1 MMMSSDTTPPSPPAD
16 SNDLTRYLA
25 PGHYVDSD
33 HPAVVA
39 FARRV
44 ADTATTSRQMAVQL
58 YYAVRDEF
66 LYDPYHFDTS
76 ITGLKASH
84 VIEVGRGF
92 CVPKATLLVAAAR
105 AVGVPARL
113 RFSDVRNHLTSK
125 RLHEMM
131 GTDLFVF
138 HGYTELWINEQWVKA
153 TPTFNR
159 SLCEK
164 AGIRPLEFDGSADSV
179 FHEFD
184 VNGRRH
190 MEYVHDRGTYVDLPR
205 DELLVSWRANYK
217 FVDDWGRAAGSD
229 ADFEQE
235 VSRGS

>member
-1 MMMSSDTTPPSPPAD
+1 MGNKMNSPMPTGD
-16 SNDLTRYLA
+16 PDDLSRYLS
-25 PGHYVDSD
+25 PGTYVDSD

-39 FARRV
+39 FARR
-44 ADTATTSRQMAVQL
+44 AAGAASTPRQTAVEL

-66 LYDPYHFDTS
+66 IYDPYHFDTS
-76 ITGLKASH
+76 VAGLKASN

-92 CVPKATLLVAAAR
+92 CVPKAALLVAAAR
-105 AVGVPARL
+105 AVGLPARM

-125 RLHEMM
+125 RLYQMM

-138 HGYTELWINEQWVKA
+138 HGYTELWVEGQWVKA

-164 AGIRPLEFDGSADSV
+164 AGVRPLEFDGVADSV

-184 VNGRRH
+184 VSGRRH
-190 MEYVHDRGTYVDLPR
+190 MEYVNDRGIYADVPR
-205 DELLVSWRANYK
+205 DVLLASWREHYN
-217 FVDDWGRAAGSD
+217 FTDEWSRAAGAG
-229 ADFEQE
+229 ADFERE
-235 VSRGS
+235 VRTG